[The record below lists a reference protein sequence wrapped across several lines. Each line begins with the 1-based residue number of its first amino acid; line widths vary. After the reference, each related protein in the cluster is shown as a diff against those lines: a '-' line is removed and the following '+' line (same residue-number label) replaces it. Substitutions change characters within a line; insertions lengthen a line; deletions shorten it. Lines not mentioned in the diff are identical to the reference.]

1 MENDHNY
8 YIYYSKL
15 KNYVSKMQDL
25 EQIKKKKFQKML
37 NKENFATS
45 AIKAIDLQEKHF
57 LNHKRISH
65 FLMRK
70 GLLLCT

>member
-25 EQIKKKKFQKML
+25 EQIQK
-37 NKENFATS
+37 
-45 AIKAIDLQEKHF
+45 
-57 LNHKRISH
+57 
-65 FLMRK
+65 
-70 GLLLCT
+70 